1 MIRRLLLAVLLVAPP
16 VVAPLVAWP
25 VPADAQRSELPVP
38 RYVSLRADEVRLRAG
53 PNVSYPIEWVLR
65 RRHLPVEIIAEFELW
80 RRVRDPQGAEGW
92 VHQSLLSGRRY
103 VVTTGETR
111 TLRRR
116 PEPDAP
122 PVARVEAGVV
132 GELIEC
138 QGAWCRVDA
147 GGFRG
152 WLRRTEV
159 WGVYPNEVIR

>member
-1 MIRRLLLAVLLVAPP
+1 MIRAIRGALLATLLVTTP
-16 VVAPLVAWP
+16 VAAS
-25 VPADAQRSELPVP
+25 AQRSELAVP

-53 PNVSYPIEWVLR
+53 PNITYPIEWVIR
-65 RRHLPVEIIAEFELW
+65 RRHLPVEVIAEFELW
-80 RRVRDPQGAEGW
+80 RRIRDPQGAEGW

-103 VVTTGETR
+103 AVITGETR

-122 PVARVEAGVV
+122 PVARAEAGVV

-138 QGAWCRVDA
+138 QGIWCRMDA

-152 WLRRTEV
+152 WLRRNEI
-159 WGVYPNEVIR
+159 WGVYPNEAVR